1 MNDEIVKD
9 GNDFEVK
16 REIRDINK
24 KYLNLSEDVKLG
36 DKRFSNMWLRLIEN
50 EKNIERCAKSIDNIV
65 KLLKLNIENKEQK
78 WVMNYI
84 R

>member
-78 WVMNYI
+78 
-84 R
+84 

>member
-1 MNDEIVKD
+1 MMNDEIVKD
-9 GNDFEVK
+9 GNDFEVM
-16 REIRDINK
+16 REFRDINK

-78 WVMNYI
+78 
-84 R
+84 